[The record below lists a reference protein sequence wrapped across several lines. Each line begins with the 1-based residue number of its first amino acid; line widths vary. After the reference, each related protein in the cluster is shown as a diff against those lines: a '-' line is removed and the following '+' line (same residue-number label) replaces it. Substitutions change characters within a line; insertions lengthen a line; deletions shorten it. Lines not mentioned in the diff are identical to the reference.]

1 LGGEF
6 TRNLIHVDIA
16 FRAVEKEV
24 AGMDCLVIH
33 TPKFNNYYKP
43 VGEFIWVNYMPL
55 GLLGI
60 ADYLNRNGITCRV
73 LHQGVEWVNRR
84 SWKIEESIQSISPH
98 VFALSLH
105 WHYQAHDVIETC
117 KKIREIH
124 PKAYI
129 VLGGNTASFF
139 HDEIIRDFPCVD
151 GVIRGDGEV
160 PLLELVKKLKA
171 GEKDLSS
178 VPNLS
183 WRNREDILT
192 TLHCPS
198 SW

>member
-1 LGGEF
+1 MGGRFAEK
-6 TRNLIHVDIA
+6 LIYVDVAAWAI
-16 FRAVEKEV
+16 EKEV
-24 AGMDCLVIH
+24 KDMDCLIIH

-60 ADYLNRNGITCRV
+60 ADYLSRNGITCRV

-84 SWKIEESIQSISPH
+84 SWKIEESLQSISPH
-98 VFALSLH
+98 VFTLSLH

-117 KKIREIH
+117 KKIRAIH

-139 HDEIIRDFPCVD
+139 HDEIIRDFPFVD
-151 GVIRGDGEV
+151 GVIRGDGEG
-160 PLLELVKKLKA
+160 PLLELVKKDSNFEKA
-171 GEKDLSS
+171 DG
-178 VPNLS
+178 
-183 WRNREDILT
+183 
-192 TLHCPS
+192 
-198 SW
+198 